1 MKLLNLESLFKE
13 INTIYH
19 SQYNYNSFV
28 HLKITYPEHCISPCR
43 QMSDS
48 PKNWVIQIESYT
60 NSKIISS

>member
-1 MKLLNLESLFKE
+1 MKLLNLESLFE

-28 HLKITYPEHCISPCR
+28 HLKITYPRTHCISRLCR

-48 PKNWVIQIESYT
+48 PKIG
-60 NSKIISS
+60 